1 MVSRKTGKDE
11 EWRLSKGTHTGSIT
25 VFMSLLLMI
34 IASLLFTLLEGSR
47 YMMLG
52 MTAVLNSQSVTES
65 MFAEYQVP
73 AYQNY
78 HLFMMDSGYG
88 GGELMLSKVNA
99 RMQELGQENLNPVVR
114 GFGKYSN
121 FLQMNVTDSSVVRYE
136 LATDQNAGPLLAQ
149 MSQVMKKEAV
159 ADLAQ
164 QAYQKITGIQQS
176 DSQGKKTDKYL
187 DGALDTIE
195 QAKEAAKESADAT
208 GLTGMKAV
216 DIADL
221 AETKAVDIADLA
233 VMKWMDAAGMSGMK
247 EAGRSGKMNGVIENI
262 ENKPFTERTQ
272 SYAAFTNESSDLPPQ
287 EVEHPMEQVKTAKS
301 SPLLAQILSG
311 SGGISAKQIS
321 KEDAVE
327 RRTLNIGNLESS
339 LSAGILDRALIMQY
353 LKKYTANYQHQVAVP
368 HALAYEQEYLLCGK
382 YSDEENLE
390 KVAARL
396 LLVREGI
403 NFAYLMTDS
412 AKKEEA
418 FVMASA
424 IAAAA
429 AIPGAVK
436 AIQMG
441 RLASWAYAESIVE
454 LRTLFSGGKIAA
466 IKSAGNWNVSLSQTA
481 SVLFQTSVK
490 AREVSNGL
498 EYEDYLLAFLALES
512 LPKIGNRFANL
523 LEKNLRLYAGY
534 DQLKLD
540 CMITAMDAEHA
551 YHARQAFLTFVTV
564 GQVSKNGYEF
574 KERYNFSY
582 TDTNK
587 SKSED

>member
-65 MFAEYQVP
+65 MFAEYQAP

-208 GLTGMKAV
+208 GLT
-216 DIADL
+216 
-221 AETKAVDIADLA
+221 
-233 VMKWMDAAGMSGMK
+233 
-247 EAGRSGKMNGVIENI
+247 
-262 ENKPFTERTQ
+262 
-272 SYAAFTNESSDLPPQ
+272 
-287 EVEHPMEQVKTAKS
+287 
-301 SPLLAQILSG
+301 LS
-311 SGGISAKQIS
+311 
-321 KEDAVE
+321 
-327 RRTLNIGNLESS
+327 
-339 LSAGILDRALIMQY
+339 LI
-353 LKKYTANYQHQVAVP
+353 H
-368 HALAYEQEYLLCGK
+368 
-382 YSDEENLE
+382 
-390 KVAARL
+390 
-396 LLVREGI
+396 I
-403 NFAYLMTDS
+403 
-412 AKKEEA
+412 
-418 FVMASA
+418 
-424 IAAAA
+424 
-429 AIPGAVK
+429 
-436 AIQMG
+436 
-441 RLASWAYAESIVE
+441 
-454 LRTLFSGGKIAA
+454 
-466 IKSAGNWNVSLSQTA
+466 
-481 SVLFQTSVK
+481 
-490 AREVSNGL
+490 
-498 EYEDYLLAFLALES
+498 
-512 LPKIGNRFANL
+512 
-523 LEKNLRLYAGY
+523 
-534 DQLKLD
+534 
-540 CMITAMDAEHA
+540 
-551 YHARQAFLTFVTV
+551 
-564 GQVSKNGYEF
+564 
-574 KERYNFSY
+574 
-582 TDTNK
+582 
-587 SKSED
+587 